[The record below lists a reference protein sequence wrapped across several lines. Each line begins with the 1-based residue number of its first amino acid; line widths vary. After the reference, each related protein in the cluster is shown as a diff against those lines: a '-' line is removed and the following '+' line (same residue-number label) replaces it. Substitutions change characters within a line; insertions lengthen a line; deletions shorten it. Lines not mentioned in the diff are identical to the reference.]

1 MQRRPSSKEIL
12 IETNLYTTKY
22 PSVVT
27 NESTE
32 KSGNSDPSTFS
43 TEATVIPAKLPWP
56 MKLTSTGK
64 KTPASAPPTLNIR
77 EPVLLSSEA
86 LMTGIDHAREWDE
99 LSRDQSPVWD
109 DTVGYDPS
117 LKKGSEV
124 GLPSQIE
131 LTEGE

>member
-1 MQRRPSSKEIL
+1 MTIAIGAFKINWFNPKFVGIRFRGKAKGKEIL

-22 PSVVT
+22 PSVVM

-32 KSGNSDPSTFS
+32 NSGVPDPSAFS

-86 LMTGIDHAREWDE
+86 LMTGIDHARE
-99 LSRDQSPVWD
+99 
-109 DTVGYDPS
+109 
-117 LKKGSEV
+117 
-124 GLPSQIE
+124 
-131 LTEGE
+131 